1 MRAAVVGMLALMA
14 LSACSATRPLTTP
27 NDAPATVARSFEYR
41 MTSRHTGREYVV
53 QVSAP
58 IDPLPPG
65 QMIPAI
71 YVLDG
76 NWYFGMATDTVRLHK
91 VGNAMGPAYVV
102 AIGYVDPT
110 FKSIVANRESDLLFD
125 RVEGPTGPMGGG
137 GEAFFAF
144 LQDELRPFLEAR
156 LQIAADQSV
165 LAGQS
170 LGGVFTTNVLVRH
183 PDSFADYL
191 IGSPSLWADDAV
203 MAAARSFTAG
213 EGRRVFIGVGGGES
227 LPMRDGTSAL
237 AAALSAPAT
246 GLSVEHRELAAHGHT
261 SMAGA
266 WFATGLHYLLPK
278 AE

>member
-1 MRAAVVGMLALMA
+1 MRAAVMGMLALTA
-14 LSACSATRPLTTP
+14 ISACSTTRPLTTP
-27 NDAPATVARSFEYR
+27 ADAPATIARSFEYR

-65 QMIPAI
+65 QKIPAI

-91 VGNAMGPAYVV
+91 IGNAMGPAYVV

-125 RVEGPTGPMGGG
+125 QVEGPLGAMGGG
-137 GEAFFAF
+137 GAAFFAF
-144 LQDELRPFLEAR
+144 LTDELRPFVEAR
-156 LQIAADQSV
+156 FQIDPGQRV

-183 PDSFADYL
+183 PDSFAGYL
-191 IGSPSLWADDAV
+191 IGSPSLWADETV
-203 MAAARSFTAG
+203 LAAARGFTAG
-213 EGRRVFIGVGGGES
+213 GGRRVFIGVGGGES
-227 LPMRDGTSAL
+227 PPMRDGTSAL
-237 AAALSAPAT
+237 AAALSARAT
-246 GLSVEHRELAAHGHT
+246 GLSVEHLELAAHGHT

-266 WFATGLHYLLPK
+266 WLATGLHYLLPK

>member
-1 MRAAVVGMLALMA
+1 MRTAWIGMLALAA
-14 LSACSATRPLTTP
+14 LSACAVTRSPAVP
-27 NDAPATVARSFEYR
+27 VDAPATVARSFEYK

-58 IDPLPPG
+58 IDPLLPG
-65 QMIPAI
+65 QKIPAI

-76 NWYFGMATDTVRLHK
+76 NWYFGMATDTVRLHRI
-91 VGNAMGPAYVV
+91 GNAMGPAYVV

-110 FKSIVANRESDLLFD
+110 FKSIVANRESDLLFNQ
-125 RVEGPTGPMGGG
+125 VEGPLGVMGGG

-144 LQDELRPFLEAR
+144 LTEELQPFVEAHF
-156 LQIAADQSV
+156 QIDPRGGV

-183 PDSFADYL
+183 PDSFSAYL
-191 IGSPSLWADDAV
+191 IGSPSLWADGAV
-203 MAAARSFTAG
+203 LAAARRFTTGA
-213 EGRRVFIGVGGGES
+213 GRRVFVAVGGGES
-227 LPMRDGTSAL
+227 PAMRDGTSAL
-237 AAALSAPAT
+237 AAALSAPT
-246 GLSVEHRELAAHGHT
+246 TRLSIIHVELAAHGHT

-266 WFATGLHYLLPK
+266 WFASGLAYLLPQ